1 MDKKPHNPQSSKPD
15 LEGAKRVVFTLAIA
29 ASLGFWAT
37 FSRLKDETTAAAAAN
52 DATGDLPPV
61 QAGNQIV
68 LNLPPMPTLVPTLS
82 GDPAATAS
90 FTSPAPV
97 TIAAPVTSG
106 GKIFLGGSKPGVITN
121 AAARRAPVTRTRSSQ

>member
-1 MDKKPHNPQSSKPD
+1 MDKKPHTPQSSKPD

-37 FSRLKDETTAAAAAN
+37 FSRLKDETTAAAAN

-82 GDPAATAS
+82 GDLVTTAS
-90 FTSPAPV
+90 FASPAPV
-97 TIAAPVTSG
+97 TIAAPVPSG

-121 AAARRAPVTRTRSSQ
+121 TPARRAPVTRTRSSQ